1 MRLLRIVLADASG
14 CPVTLCGELAG
25 REAWVPRLLEMGFRT
40 LSVAPTVIPTT
51 KEAIRRVDI
60 GALDTAAKPAA
71 L

>member
-14 CPVTLCGELAG
+14 RPVTLCGELAG
-25 REAWVPRLLEMGFRT
+25 RESWVPRLLQMGFRT

-51 KEAIRRVDI
+51 KATIRGVDI